1 MAVSSQAF
9 LDTHA
14 DFGPAWQ
21 AALTEANTYAAQHWD
36 DYVNYEVAQSKAPE
50 AVVRAGADRT
60 YIPDTPFPERG
71 VTLLTGTKKFLV
83 DEGKIRE
90 DFDLEEWFYRP
101 VPTQS

>member
-1 MAVSSQAF
+1 M
-9 LDTHA
+9 
-14 DFGPAWQ
+14 
-21 AALTEANTYAAQHWD
+21 
-36 DYVNYEVAQSKAPE
+36 AQSKAPE